1 MALEWKKILCPVDF
15 SDASRA
21 AMQVA
26 SELAR
31 RFEGEVTVFHAYP
44 LPGYTL
50 PEGTVLPATGMLQEL
65 AEQTDALLER
75 WKAEALADGAPRVAT
90 DKAVGEPAAEIVAAA
105 EDGKF
110 DVIVV
115 GTHGRTGFAHVLL
128 GSVAERVVRRAPMPV
143 ITVRPP
149 KDAAKPKPR

>member
-15 SDASRA
+15 SDASRSA
-21 AMQVA
+21 LQVA

-31 RFEGEVTVFHAYP
+31 RFDGEVTVFHAYP

-65 AEQTDALLER
+65 AEQTDALLAR
-75 WKAEALADGAPRVAT
+75 WQSEGLADGAPRVST
-90 DKAVGEPAAEIVAAA
+90 GKAVGEPAAEIVAAA
-105 EDGKF
+105 EDGKY
-110 DVIVV
+110 DAIVV
-115 GTHGRTGFAHVLL
+115 GTHGRTGLAHVLL

-143 ITVRPP
+143 ITVRP
-149 KDAAKPKPR
+149 RR